1 MVNGFDF
8 TNELPFL
15 SVISILWSNM
25 ACTTMNHQIC
35 STNIGTETLPPV
47 YLKVCVSASFI
58 SVNLFQYKR
67 WVYVIIADV
76 LQGCTPLT
84 KWPGSGWLPAS
95 RSFRLPKARA
105 TPLTWRPCRT
115 VTWRSVWPWTQA
127 VWLTCVCMNANLRL
141 RDIAI

>member
-67 WVYVIIADV
+67 WVHDNCWRFTGVYAFDKVTGFWLITSIPKFPPPKSKGYAFNMAAVQDGHMALCLTLNSGSVID
-76 LQGCTPLT
+76 
-84 KWPGSGWLPAS
+84 
-95 RSFRLPKARA
+95 
-105 TPLTWRPCRT
+105 
-115 VTWRSVWPWTQA
+115 
-127 VWLTCVCMNANLRL
+127 LRMYEC
-141 RDIAI
+141 

>member
-1 MVNGFDF
+1 MVDGFDF

-67 WVYVIIADV
+67 WVHDNCWRFTGVYAFDKVTGFWLITSIPKFPPPKSKGYAFNMAAVQDGHMALCLTLNSGSVID
-76 LQGCTPLT
+76 
-84 KWPGSGWLPAS
+84 
-95 RSFRLPKARA
+95 
-105 TPLTWRPCRT
+105 
-115 VTWRSVWPWTQA
+115 
-127 VWLTCVCMNANLRL
+127 LRMYEC
-141 RDIAI
+141 